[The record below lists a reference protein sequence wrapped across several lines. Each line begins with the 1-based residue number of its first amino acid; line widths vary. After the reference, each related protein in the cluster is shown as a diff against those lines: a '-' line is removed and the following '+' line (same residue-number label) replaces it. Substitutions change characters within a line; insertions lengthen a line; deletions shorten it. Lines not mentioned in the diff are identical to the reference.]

1 MSDGSDPRWDDPRDR
16 ADESREVEVHW
27 IELGR
32 GPASDRRSEDDARG
46 GDEGSDRAREHDPR
60 ERGHDP
66 RDVFLDGL
74 ELPRG
79 PEREVVLD
87 RNQRYEINGEESR
100 TLAATGAFRVV
111 SERDLRDPRDV
122 SLDARDDRLGH
133 LRDEG
138 LIRTVSLDG
147 RERAV
152 TLTARGR
159 HLLAAHRR
167 DGGDARHQAFHAG
180 VSRPRELTHDASL
193 YGAYLRAEE
202 RLREQG
208 GEVRRVVLEQ
218 DLKREYQCFLQE
230 HNRGRSDSDG
240 RPDRDPH
247 EVEEWAREHEVPYF
261 DESVHFPDFRIEY
274 ELDGRDRYE
283 DIEVLTE
290 NYRGAHAASRARAGF
305 TCYGGRGGGG
315 GRSFDPRVAEEFL

>member
-1 MSDGSDPRWDDPRDR
+1 MLDDFDPRERDDDIRDIEMPWVELGREAAPDHRHDDPRDR
-16 ADESREVEVHW
+16 DSN
-27 IELGR
+27 
-32 GPASDRRSEDDARG
+32 
-46 GDEGSDRAREHDPR
+46 ARERDRDPR
-60 ERGHDP
+60 GRGHDP

-79 PEREVVLD
+79 LEREVVLD
-87 RNQRYEINGEESR
+87 RDRRHELNGEESR
-100 TLAATGAFRVV
+100 TLAATGAFRLV
-111 SERDLRDPRDV
+111 SERDLRDPRDT
-122 SLDARDDRLGH
+122 SSDTRDDHLRH

-152 TLTARGR
+152 TLTTRGR
-159 HLLAAHRR
+159 HLLDAHRR

-193 YGAYLRAEE
+193 YRAYLKAEE

-208 GEVRRVVLEQ
+208 AEIHRVVLEQ

-247 EVEEWAREHEVPYF
+247 EIEEWARQHDLPYF
-261 DESVHFPDFRIEY
+261 DDRVHFPDFRIEY
-274 ELDGRDRYE
+274 ELESRDLHE
-283 DIEVLTE
+283 DIEVLTDH
-290 NYRGAHAASRARAGF
+290 YRGAHAANRARAGF
-305 TCYGGRGGGG
+305 TYYGGGGRGGG
-315 GRSFDPRVAEEFL
+315 RPFDPRVAKDFL